1 MSKTVKRFRK
11 YNEDYDEYHSN
22 THDHRQHLNEKRLR
36 AALSS
41 KVKSNLLDII
51 EDESF

>member
-11 YNEDYDEYHSN
+11 YNEEYDEYQSN
-22 THDHRQHLNEKRLR
+22 IHEHRQHLNEKRLR
-36 AALSS
+36 AALRS

>member
-11 YNEDYDEYHSN
+11 YNEECDEYQSS
-22 THDHRQHLNEKRLR
+22 TYEHRQHLNEKRLR
-36 AALSS
+36 AALRS